1 MQYALVNDEKV
12 EATPKSIG
20 KCQVCDKVVFSKCG
34 DINIWHWS
42 HRKNESC
49 DGWYEPETEWHRNWK
64 SIFGKEYSEI
74 VIQYDGI
81 KHIAD
86 IFTNSKIVI
95 ELQNSPIQSQ
105 VIRKRESFYG
115 EKMLWIL
122 NGSPFDE
129 NITVNCDKFLNSLVK
144 TPKGWANIKSGEIIP
159 NIKAEQELKGTF
171 VWSWPR
177 KSWSEV
183 QRYIFI
189 DFGGPELFWVK
200 SGMGT
205 KYGEGQYVSKERF
218 IKKYGGDL
226 SMLSKVILRKENKQ
240 SNFLRY

>member
-12 EATPKSIG
+12 EPTPKSIG
-20 KCQVCDKVVFSKCG
+20 NCQVCGKEVISRCG

-42 HRKNESC
+42 HHKNKSC

-64 SIFGKEYSEI
+64 LIFGKKNSEV
-74 VIQYDGI
+74 VIQHDGI

-86 IFTNSKIVI
+86 IYTNSKIVI

-105 VIRKRESFYG
+105 LIQKREDFYG
-115 EKMLWIL
+115 DRMLWIV
-122 NGSPFDE
+122 NGSHFDE
-129 NITVNCDKFLNSLVK
+129 NITIYYTNCLNSPIK
-144 TPKGWANIKSGEIIP
+144 MPHGWFNIKSGEVAY
-159 NIKAEQELKGTF
+159 NSEAKRELKGTF

-177 KSWSEV
+177 KSWSV
-183 QRYIFI
+183 ATRNLFI

-205 KYGEGQYVSKERF
+205 RHGEGQYVSKERF
-218 IKKYGGDL
+218 IRKYGGDL
-226 SMLSKVILRKENKQ
+226 SMLSKIILLKANKK
-240 SNFLRY
+240 SNFLR

>member
-12 EATPKSIG
+12 EATPQSIG
-20 KCQVCDKVVFSKCG
+20 KCQMCDKDVFSKCG

-42 HRKNESC
+42 HYKNEGC

-64 SIFGKEYSEI
+64 LIFGKKHSEV
-74 VIQYDGI
+74 VIQHDGI

-86 IFTNSKIVI
+86 VFTNGEVVI
-95 ELQNSPIQSQ
+95 ELQNSPIQRQ
-105 VIRKRESFYG
+105 VIQERENFYG
-115 EKMLWIL
+115 GRMIWIL

-129 NITVNCDKFLNSLVK
+129 NITINCDTNINSLIK
-144 TPKGWANIKSGEIIP
+144 MPEGWLNIKSGEMLQ
-159 NIKAEQELKGTF
+159 KSEAKRELKGRF
-171 VWSWPR
+171 IWSWPR

-183 QRYIFI
+183 QRFLFI

-205 KYGEGQYVSKERF
+205 RHGEGQYVSKERF
-218 IKKYGGDL
+218 IRKYGGDL
-226 SMLSKVILRKENKQ
+226 SMLSKIILLKANKK
-240 SNFLRY
+240 SNFLR